1 MIDVDKTIYKNVLD
15 VVNRM
20 RYQAD
25 SNKNAFKAILQ
36 LIFVNDMIEWAS
48 QEPEEV
54 KEKLHKIQQQLIL
67 CNAHITPEY
76 EDTSLAYTNVN
87 TPQTTDTWKRVWDS
101 DNAIKIPS
109 YEKYIPCSEDGCKP
123 ARVYEVGLG
132 TVKDFF
138 AHSTDATSDWIQVE
152 LGTLKNLI

>member
-1 MIDVDKTIYKNVLD
+1 MIDIDKTIYKNVL
-15 VVNRM
+15 NKINQL
-20 RYQAD
+20 RYQAKSD
-25 SNKNAFKAILQ
+25 TKAFKSILK

-48 QEPEEV
+48 QAPEEV

-101 DNAIKIPS
+101 DHATKIPDS
-109 YEKYIPCSEDGCKP
+109 QIFIPC
-123 ARVYEVGLG
+123 
-132 TVKDFF
+132 T
-138 AHSTDATSDWIQVE
+138 TSDCSS
-152 LGTLKNLI
+152 TPRSLIKVDNIIIKEII

>member
-1 MIDVDKTIYKNVLD
+1 MINVDKTIYKNVLD

-25 SNKNAFKAILQ
+25 NDKNAFKAILQ
-36 LIFVNDMIEWAS
+36 LVFINDMIEWAS

-54 KEKLHKIQQQLIL
+54 KEKLLKKQQSLIL
-67 CNAHITPEY
+67 CNSHINPEY
-76 EDTSLAYTNVN
+76 IDTSLAYTNVN

-101 DNAIKIPS
+101 EKAIQVPS
-109 YEKYIPCSEDGCKP
+109 YEKYMPCSELGCNP
-123 ARVYEVGLG
+123 ARVYEVELG
-132 TVKDFF
+132 EVKDFF
-138 AHSTDATSDWIQVE
+138 IHPVDTPDDWIRIE